1 MVQGLGHGG
10 QLGRLEKK
18 SSFVSRSD
26 QKSEEESTNKD
37 YQTKNLLSPVGGLPL
52 TPLVLCNAE

>member
-1 MVQGLGHGG
+1 MVGSW
-10 QLGRLEKK
+10 EDWKKK

-37 YQTKNLLSPVGGLPL
+37 NQTKNLLGPIGGLPL
-52 TPLVLCNAE
+52 APLVLYNAE

>member
-1 MVQGLGHGG
+1 MVQGLGRGG

-26 QKSEEESTNKD
+26 QKSEDESTNKD
-37 YQTKNLLSPVGGLPL
+37 YQTKNLSRVGGLPL
-52 TPLVLCNAE
+52 APLVLYNAE